1 MYILIK
7 HDKDRNR
14 DVEFFKNGKVRIK
27 FSVFYLQEDFVVT
40 RGFSITLNAYR
51 QQLQVQNKLTHMSNQ
66 FFLKYRNGII
76 LCMALQV
83 MFQCTVYA
91 DVNTCSLE
99 RNVALEGLYYWR
111 Y

>member
-1 MYILIK
+1 MYMYILIK

-51 QQLQVQNKLTHMSNQ
+51 QQLQVQNKLTHVKPI
-66 FFLKYRNGII
+66 FFKI
-76 LCMALQV
+76 QKW
-83 MFQCTVYA
+83 
-91 DVNTCSLE
+91 
-99 RNVALEGLYYWR
+99 YYFVHGSTS
-111 Y
+111 YVPMYCVC